1 MKVWKIEYAG
11 YGYMVDKPADLLD
24 ELELMNVGD
33 DFTITCEEVTQEQW
47 DKAKEF
53 EGF

>member
-1 MKVWKIEYAG
+1 MKVWRISYDGLG
-11 YGYMVDKPADLLD
+11 YITEHPADFVD

-33 DFTITCEEVTQEQW
+33 DFTITCEEISQEEW
-47 DKAKEF
+47 DNAKDF